1 MTQLIPRL
9 FATRLRSHLLRAVIP
24 LLLALGCL
32 YLGAP
37 VARALERPEIAVW
50 ATWSSW
56 AFFGVAATHPMR
68 LLLLPYL
75 DLGVAVRRAVETPEG
90 AGRVV
95 LGACILI
102 ATLLLMFSGAAK
114 ADVLPPLAHQ
124 YLPTLLQEQREHW
137 PAMPDASVLAGQ
149 VEQETCISLRHARCW
164 SPRAELRTSRE
175 RGVGLGQITR
185 TARFDALAEMR
196 AQFPQA
202 LGAWSWDGDSIYDP
216 ALQLRAL
223 VLMDRRNW
231 GVITGAATV
240 DDRLAMTLAA
250 YNGGL
255 GGLASDRAL
264 CRGTAGCDA
273 GRWWGHVEHT
283 SLKARATASGYGK
296 SFFAI
301 NREYP
306 LLIMRTRAERYRQW
320 FARAAA

>member
-1 MTQLIPRL
+1 MNAI
-9 FATRLRSHLLRAVIP
+9 FANRMRSHLARAVIP
-24 LLLALGCL
+24 LLLALACL

-37 VARALERPEIAVW
+37 VAQAIDRPEVAVW

-75 DLGVAVRRAVETPEG
+75 DLGQAVRRAIETPDG

-95 LGACILI
+95 LGVCILL
-102 ATLLLMFSGAAK
+102 AALLMMFSGAAK
-114 ADVLPPLAHQ
+114 AELPPLAER
-124 YLPTLLQEQREHW
+124 YLPVLADEQRQHW
-137 PAMPDASVLAGQ
+137 PAMPDPPILAGQ
-149 VEQETCISLRHARCW
+149 VEQETCISLRHSRCW
-164 SPRAELRTSRE
+164 SPRAELRTARE

-185 TARFDALAEMR
+185 TSRFDALAEMR

-202 LGAWSWDGDSIYDP
+202 LGTWSWDDANIYDP

-223 VLMDRRNW
+223 VLMDLRNW
-231 GVITGAATV
+231 RAITGAATAG
-240 DDRLAMTLAA
+240 DRIAMMLAA

-255 GGLASDRAL
+255 GGLASDRAI
-264 CRGTAGCDA
+264 CRGTDGCDS

-283 SLKARATASGYGK
+283 SRKARATASGYGK
-296 SFFAI
+296 SFFEI

-306 LLIMRTRAERYRQW
+306 DLITRVRAPRYRAW
-320 FARAAA
+320 FGASG